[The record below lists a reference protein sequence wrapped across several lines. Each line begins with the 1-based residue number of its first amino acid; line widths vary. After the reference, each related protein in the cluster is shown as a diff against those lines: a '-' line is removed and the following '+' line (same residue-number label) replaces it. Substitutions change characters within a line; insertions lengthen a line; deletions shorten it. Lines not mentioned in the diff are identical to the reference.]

1 MKKLYFCLLLVSDK
15 SEWHMNKF
23 IYVKLC
29 LESQLARTFS
39 KRTHVYHEG
48 ACICILD
55 MVSRRR
61 NDTCPDSV
69 HLEDSKTLSL
79 TDLALLISFTDRY
92 KCWLQACQKVVWS
105 QYCHYQE
112 MDVLISQV
120 EDLKRHCVDL
130 LESRDFD

>member
-1 MKKLYFCLLLVSDK
+1 MS
-15 SEWHMNKF
+15 KF

-29 LESQLARTFS
+29 LENQLKRTFS
-39 KRTHVYHEG
+39 KRTHVFHKG

-55 MVSRRR
+55 MVSRWP

-69 HLEDSKTLSL
+69 HLEDSTTLSL

-92 KCWLQACQKVVWS
+92 KRWLQACQKVVWS
-105 QYCHYQE
+105 QYYHYQE
-112 MDVLISQV
+112 IDVLISQV
-120 EDLKRHCVDL
+120 EDLRRHCVDL